1 LNLLQVLNCFA
12 DADLWRLSPPYTKR
26 SKNRSVRRAPLPESA
41 MSFFEDQRC
50 PKGDDQQRPENIP
63 SVAVN
68 YTEVLQQKQDSE
80 RKYKESKK
88 HHYSPS
94 LAEGIKTNV

>member
-1 LNLLQVLNCFA
+1 MQTFGGC
-12 DADLWRLSPPYTKR
+12 
-26 SKNRSVRRAPLPESA
+26 RRITQNEVKTDPFGAPLPESA
-41 MSFFEDQRC
+41 MSFLEDQRC

-88 HHYSPS
+88 HRYSPS
-94 LAEGIKTNV
+94 LAEGIKANV

>member
-1 LNLLQVLNCFA
+1 MQTFGGC
-12 DADLWRLSPPYTKR
+12 
-26 SKNRSVRRAPLPESA
+26 RRITQNEVETGPFGAPLPEST
-41 MSFFEDQRC
+41 MSFFENQRC
-50 PKGDDQQRPENIP
+50 PKGNDQQRPENIP

-80 RKYKESKK
+80 SKYKESKK